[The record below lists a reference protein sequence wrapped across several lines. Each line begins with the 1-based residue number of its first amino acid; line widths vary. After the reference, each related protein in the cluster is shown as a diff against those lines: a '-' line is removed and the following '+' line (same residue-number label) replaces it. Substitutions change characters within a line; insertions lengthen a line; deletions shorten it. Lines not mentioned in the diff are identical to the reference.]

1 MSRYSTEF
9 LVKIF
14 SKGVIIRGKNP
25 NLYRLDKFGAEIY
38 FYSYGRTSPKG
49 WEVDHS
55 KSVKR
60 GGTNHLNNLQPLQ
73 WHNNRAKGAR

>member
-25 NLYRLDKFGAEIY
+25 NLYRRDKFGAEIY

-60 GGTNHLNNLQPLQ
+60 GVQITLIIYSLYNGITI
-73 WHNNRAKGAR
+73 G